1 MEKAKIHAKN
11 LELKTKVIAVVDYL
25 DKVETIDRDNKE
37 LKEIKEVF
45 KQILEKKEI
54 EDKVMAVKE
63 YINKVAETE
72 STQIFRQSVM
82 ELLDTYEGDIEKVKA
97 EWITKVQAENQKKL
111 EADLQA
117 QKAKIIEQER

>member
-11 LELKTKVIAVVDYL
+11 LEFKTKVIAVVDYL

-72 STQIFRQSVM
+72 STQIVRQSVI
-82 ELLDTYEGDIEKVKA
+82 ELLDTSEGNIEKVKA
-97 EWITKVQAENQKKL
+97 EWILKVQAENQKKL
-111 EADLQA
+111 EAELQA